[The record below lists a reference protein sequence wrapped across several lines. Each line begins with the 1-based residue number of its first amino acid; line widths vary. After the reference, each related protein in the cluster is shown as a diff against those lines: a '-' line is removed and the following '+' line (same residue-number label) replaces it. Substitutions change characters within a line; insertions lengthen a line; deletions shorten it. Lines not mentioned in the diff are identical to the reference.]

1 MVIKKLPNYFCRD
14 LNYSRTSRYEHLS
27 ITSLRSRRF
36 RLVSETEERTG
47 FSVLVAPFF
56 ARSLTLV
63 PCSLLLNRTE
73 TLATQATLLRTCRIF
88 NVPRKFSHIFFKKT
102 SMIRVRTLSN
112 TDNGH

>member
-27 ITSLRSRRF
+27 ITSLRSKRF
-36 RLVSETEERTG
+36 RLVSETEAG

-63 PCSLLLNRTE
+63 PYSLLLNRTE
-73 TLATQATLLRTCRIF
+73 TLATQATLLRTCTIS
-88 NVPRKFSHIFFKKT
+88 NVPRKFSHIFF
-102 SMIRVRTLSN
+102 
-112 TDNGH
+112 